1 MVFLK
6 GSQFTFRIQD
16 LYQARFWYIS
26 IVACRLN
33 ASTCKWEYVSEFQ
46 GNRIQYD
53 IQLVNG
59 NPIHAHKNIFKYQ
72 FSSDK
77 QDLLQVYLGLLL
89 LYTILMP
96 LQMHAA
102 IKQGKSCLFCSLFKI

>member
-1 MVFLK
+1 MSKTLVIK
-6 GSQFTFRIQD
+6 GSQFTFRIRD

-33 ASTCKWEYVSEFQ
+33 ASTCQWEYVSEFQ
-46 GNRIQYD
+46 TNGSGNIQYD

-59 NPIHAHKNIFKYQ
+59 NPVHSHKNIFKYQ

-77 QDLLQVYLGLLL
+77 QDLLQV
-89 LYTILMP
+89 
-96 LQMHAA
+96 
-102 IKQGKSCLFCSLFKI
+102 